1 VAKLAGRA
9 LAGRNSVDAF
19 ASRLLGFE
27 LEPELL
33 AHHTSK
39 KPAHRVLLP
48 AVLRMMLAMVTPLGR
63 LSSPN
68 TRACL
73 ESARCG

>member
-1 VAKLAGRA
+1 MTRLADGA
-9 LAGRNSVDAF
+9 LAGRNPVDAF
-19 ASRLLGFE
+19 AIRLLGLQ

-33 AHHTSK
+33 AHHSSK
-39 KPAHRVLLP
+39 KPAQWCCQP
-48 AVLRMMLAMVTPLGR
+48 VLRMTFAMVAPLGR

-73 ESARCG
+73 ESARWG